1 MSNKNYSLSLGYEIS
16 DQPLPVLLAFPVVL
30 QSCTIL
36 TSFSHSSSK
45 KKSIKI
51 MVNEKG
57 GRQDNTL
64 RPQTESLKN

>member
-36 TSFSHSSSK
+36 TSFSHLSSK